1 MRAERLADARE
12 HFNQVRSLATAENRL
27 HDVAA
32 ALDHLALVEKR
43 LGRFDEAL
51 ALSLESL
58 TQHRRIGDNAG
69 VALCLTN
76 LASLYRARHD
86 DEAAGAHLREALVI
100 CERDGLQGTR
110 GYALANLAEVT
121 MKAGDLDASTGHAT
135 RAVELAETM
144 GNRMLMGWMRIHLA
158 RLAVRHHDLDTAH
171 ATLRAGTEIAVAL
184 GIPAL
189 KTAAVMCFAELLH
202 AREEGAAARAVLAF
216 AIEHPMTNGPDRD
229 ELGAQLEQ
237 WGEQPR
243 APWPALGLDELMHR
257 IVVEADL
264 AHAPLRALFQ
274 D

>member
-1 MRAERLADARE
+1 
-12 HFNQVRSLATAENRL
+12 
-27 HDVAA
+27 
-32 ALDHLALVEKR
+32 
-43 LGRFDEAL
+43 
-51 ALSLESL
+51 
-58 TQHRRIGDNAG
+58 
-69 VALCLTN
+69 LCLTN

-100 CERDGLQGTR
+100 CERDGLQNTR

-135 RAVELAETM
+135 RAVELGETM
-144 GNRMLMGWMRIHLA
+144 GNRVLTGWMKIHLA

-202 AREEGAAARAVLAF
+202 AREEPAAARAVLAF

-264 AHAPLRALFQ
+264 AHAPLRSLFH